1 MKHDHQ
7 HSRRRLSR
15 RKRKLV
21 LHALSL
27 GADRQLAAHRVGMS
41 LAELRLRVRGDRVF
55 RDKMRRREAECELHY
70 LTLLR
75 RAAERKGGERIAMWW
90 LERRAPDR
98 FGERR
103 ATSVSPAQL
112 DAICEELI
120 DGLQQD
126 VASEA
131 DRARIIDR
139 LSQLSGIAR
148 GAVRELEVEVFQNES
163 RNIR

>member
-1 MKHDHQ
+1 MKRDHQ
-7 HSRRRLSR
+7 HSNRRLSR
-15 RKRKLV
+15 RMRKLI
-21 LHALSL
+21 LSALSL

-41 LAELRLRVRGDRVF
+41 LADLRLRVRGDRAF
-55 RDKMRRREAECELHY
+55 RNKMRRREAECELYY

-75 RAAERKGGERIAMWW
+75 RAAERKGGERVAMWW

-103 ATSVSPAQL
+103 AMSVSAAQL
-112 DAICEELI
+112 DAMCEELI

-139 LSQLSGIAR
+139 LAQLSGLAR
-148 GAVRELEVEVFQNES
+148 GEVRRLDVKILQNGS
-163 RNIR
+163 RIIR